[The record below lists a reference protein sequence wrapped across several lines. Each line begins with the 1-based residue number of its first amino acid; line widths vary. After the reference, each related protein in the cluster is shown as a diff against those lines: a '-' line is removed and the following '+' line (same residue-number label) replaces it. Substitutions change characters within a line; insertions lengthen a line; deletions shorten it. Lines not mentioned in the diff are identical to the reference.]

1 MIVDTGYIQNFNFC
15 IVIKIIFSDLALP
28 IYVKRRVLMIKMDN
42 LRLYHD
48 FKEFLET
55 LEFDTLKCQ
64 RINHLLD
71 QDIVNFMECLMDC
84 VTIS

>member
-1 MIVDTGYIQNFNFC
+1 MKSRLL
-15 IVIKIIFSDLALP
+15 VII
-28 IYVKRRVLMIKMDN
+28 MDS

-48 FKEFLET
+48 PKEFLET

-64 RINHLLD
+64 GINHLLD